1 MKFEQY
7 SGAID
12 VLVEMFGIEE
22 EKAIDIVN
30 AMCLVFELEPVET
43 EEEIL
48 LMLLEDLL
56 ND

>member
-1 MKFEQY
+1 MEFEQY
-7 SGAID
+7 SEAID
-12 VLVEMFGIEE
+12 ILVEMFDIEE

-30 AMCLVFELEPVET
+30 VMCIVFELEPIET

-48 LMLLEDLL
+48 RMLLEDLL

>member
-7 SGAID
+7 NKAID
-12 VLVEMFGIEE
+12 VLVEMFDMEE
-22 EKAIDIVN
+22 EKAIDIVSVL
-30 AMCLVFELEPVET
+30 CLVFELEPIET

-48 LMLLEDLL
+48 LMLLENLS

>member
-7 SGAID
+7 NKAIN
-12 VLVEMFGIEE
+12 VLVEMFNMEE

-30 AMCLVFELEPVET
+30 IMCLTFELKPIET

-48 LMLLEDLL
+48 SMLLENLL

>member
-7 SGAID
+7 NKAID
-12 VLVEMFGIEE
+12 VLVEMFGMEE
-22 EKAIDIVN
+22 EKAIDIVSVL
-30 AMCLVFELEPVET
+30 CLIFELEPIET

-48 LMLLEDLL
+48 LMIENLS

>member
-7 SGAID
+7 NKAID
-12 VLVEMFGIEE
+12 VLVEKFGMEE

-30 AMCLVFELEPVET
+30 IMCLTVELK
-43 EEEIL
+43 IL
-48 LMLLEDLL
+48 SIFLENLS

>member
-1 MKFEQY
+1 MEFEQY
-7 SGAID
+7 SEAID
-12 VLVEMFGIEE
+12 ILVEMFDIEE

-30 AMCLVFELEPVET
+30 VMCIVFELEPIET

-48 LMLLEDLL
+48 RMLLENLL

>member
-7 SGAID
+7 SGAIV

-48 LMLLEDLL
+48 SMLLGVY
-56 ND
+56 

>member
-7 SGAID
+7 NKAID
-12 VLVEMFGIEE
+12 VLVEMFDMEE
-22 EKAIDIVN
+22 EKAIDIVS
-30 AMCLVFELEPVET
+30 ALCLVFELEPIET

-48 LMLLEDLL
+48 LMLLENLS